1 MAAWPGAAASETEG
15 RLALDVIREVQR
27 TGVGVSWCGAEEDQE
42 GVREVPGSDSCK
54 DRVRGC
60 PLRQRAAQG
69 AGSQEVRHLCWDKV
83 GTGCR
88 NSLSKGAER
97 RRARGTAC
105 GTLGCAESSRKRG

>member
-1 MAAWPGAAASETEG
+1 M
-15 RLALDVIREVQR
+15 DVIGEVQR
-27 TGVGVSWCGAEEDQE
+27 TGVAVSWCRTEVDQE
-42 GVREVPGSDSCK
+42 VVVYREVPGCGSCK

-60 PLRQRAAQG
+60 PLRQRAARG

-105 GTLGCAESSRKRG
+105 GTSGCAESSRKRG